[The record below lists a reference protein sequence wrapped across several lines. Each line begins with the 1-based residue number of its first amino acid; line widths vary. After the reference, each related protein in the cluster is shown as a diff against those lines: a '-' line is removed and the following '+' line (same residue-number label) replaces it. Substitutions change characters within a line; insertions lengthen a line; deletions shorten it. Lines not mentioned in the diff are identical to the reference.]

1 MAPTTPAPRR
11 DLVTGLALLAGAVL
25 VGAWLWLRPISAPG
39 RVPPPPVVL
48 VEEDLPRAPDGTAS
62 VRVRVVGP
70 AVLQVEVTA
79 PAATEVKV
87 GPGRPV
93 ELEPRNL
100 PDPAATT
107 AFTHAGGTTTHEV
120 RAFTTGMYVVHLAPP
135 AAGPLRVRV
144 TKADWRASP
153 PGG

>member
-1 MAPTTPAPRR
+1 MAPTAPAPRR
-11 DLVTGLALLAGAVL
+11 DLVNGLALLAGAVL
-25 VGAWLWLRPISAPG
+25 VGAWLWLRPTDAPG
-39 RVPPPPVVL
+39 RVAPPPVVL
-48 VEEDLPRAPDGTAS
+48 VEEDLPRAADGSAS

-120 RAFTTGMYVVHLAPP
+120 RAFTTGMYVIHLAPT

-144 TKADWRASP
+144 TKADWRAGPS
-153 PGG
+153 GG